1 MSEIIKRQVVAE
13 LHPLGDGRTLELR
26 VVPYGVVAR
35 VSDDGGQ
42 THYDEVW
49 MPGVFE
55 RQTKAPNRVDVLM
68 NFEHRQGIG
77 DVVGRGTELR
87 ETADGLEGTFR
98 MLNHSDADKA
108 LELVNEKVLTGVS
121 LEAEVKKTVREDG
134 LVKRVKAT
142 LRNIALTRVPAYP
155 GATVLAVRE
164 QTPETEDMPQSE
176 EGEEADV
183 PETEPLPQP
192 GTHEPA
198 RSAEV
203 DELLERVGY
212 EPLVVRAVTRKPWSG
227 AASKYPDTS
236 AYCKASLI
244 DDNPAGEEKT
254 QARCHLPVYEPN
266 GDLNANALSA
276 AAGRLNQTQSP
287 QKAAAAR
294 KLIRLYGVAGME
306 PPPGLRAA
314 AGR

>member
-13 LHPLGDGRTLELR
+13 LHPQGDGRTLELR

-55 RQTKAPNRVDVLM
+55 RQTKAPNRVLM
-68 NFEHRQGIG
+68 NFEHRQGIS

-87 ETADGLEGTFR
+87 ETKHGLEGTFR

-142 LRNIALTRVPAYP
+142 LRNIALTRMPAYP
-155 GATVLAVRE
+155 EATVLAVRE

-176 EGEEADV
+176 EGEDADV
-183 PETEPLPQP
+183 PETEDMPQP
-192 GTHEPA
+192 GTHELAA
-198 RSAEV
+198 RNATV
-203 DELLERVGY
+203 DEILERVGF
-212 EPLVVRAVTRKPWSG
+212 EPLVARAVTRKPWDGS
-227 AASKYPDTS
+227 ASKYADTN

-244 DDNPAGEEKT
+244 DDNPAGEEKV
-254 QARCHLPVYEPN
+254 QSRCHLPVYEPN

-294 KLIRLYGVAGME
+294 KLIRLYGQAGME
-306 PPPGLRAA
+306 PPPSLRAA